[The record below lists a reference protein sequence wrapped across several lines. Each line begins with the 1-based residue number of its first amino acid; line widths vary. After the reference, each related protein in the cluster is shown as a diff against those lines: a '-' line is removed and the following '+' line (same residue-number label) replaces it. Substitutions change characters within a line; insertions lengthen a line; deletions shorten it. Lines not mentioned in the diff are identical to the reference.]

1 LLEKSSLVQKITKT
15 FHALNNVKKR
25 LADDKIRLLIYTFA
39 RRVRSFLLSFLRF
52 VAGFPADRLLASS
65 TNKVRSS
72 LMLKLYVKASE
83 TLRQL
88 RSDVKGVVSFEYIVV
103 AASVVAA
110 VVAVFATTGPTGISG
125 ALSSG
130 IAKIVSQIPK

>member
-1 LLEKSSLVQKITKT
+1 MIK
-15 FHALNNVKKR
+15 F
-25 LADDKIRLLIYTFA
+25 
-39 RRVRSFLLSFLRF
+39 
-52 VAGFPADRLLASS
+52 
-65 TNKVRSS
+65 
-72 LMLKLYVKASE
+72 YVKASE
-83 TLRQL
+83 SLRHL

-110 VVAVFATTGPTGISG
+110 IVAVFVTAGPDGISG

>member
-1 LLEKSSLVQKITKT
+1 
-15 FHALNNVKKR
+15 
-25 LADDKIRLLIYTFA
+25 
-39 RRVRSFLLSFLRF
+39 
-52 VAGFPADRLLASS
+52 
-65 TNKVRSS
+65 
-72 LMLKLYVKASE
+72 MLKLYVKASE

-110 VVAVFATTGPTGISG
+110 VVAVFATTGPTGIQG

>member
-1 LLEKSSLVQKITKT
+1 
-15 FHALNNVKKR
+15 
-25 LADDKIRLLIYTFA
+25 
-39 RRVRSFLLSFLRF
+39 
-52 VAGFPADRLLASS
+52 
-65 TNKVRSS
+65 
-72 LMLKLYVKASE
+72 MLKFYVKASE

-88 RSDVKGVVSFEYIVV
+88 RSDAKGVVSFEYIVV

-110 VVAVFATTGPTGISG
+110 VVAVFATGGPTGIQG